1 MKIGINLVGVSYN
14 DGRIGRYRNYEDAI
28 DGFMTNVINP
38 LKEDGHEI
46 QYYIFSYDSIKKDDI
61 IKAYQPLIKSEFI
74 HPTYNTMGGGDTLP
88 SGLKVIS
95 GTYITSLLRLL
106 NEDLDLVISTRFDI
120 NFLKNPFKEYE
131 YDFTKFNFL
140 WREPEYTH
148 LPIVNDTFVVFP
160 HSMLMNVIDSISEM
174 ESNPPY
180 GVNVAM
186 HNWYLPMVNQ
196 VGEENVQWVCDEY
209 INAISNN
216 LYKLMRHE

>member
-196 VGEENVQWVCDEY
+196 VGEENVQWVCDEFR
-209 INAISNN
+209 NAINN
-216 LYKLMRHE
+216 DLYKLMRHE